1 MTWYNGSC
9 ALFDYYVYIYINIC
23 IYIYMFTWNMTY
35 KNDIIIYIWKH
46 IVNKLD
52 EKQQIKNQFSQPI

>member
-1 MTWYNGSC
+1 MY
-9 ALFDYYVYIYINIC
+9 